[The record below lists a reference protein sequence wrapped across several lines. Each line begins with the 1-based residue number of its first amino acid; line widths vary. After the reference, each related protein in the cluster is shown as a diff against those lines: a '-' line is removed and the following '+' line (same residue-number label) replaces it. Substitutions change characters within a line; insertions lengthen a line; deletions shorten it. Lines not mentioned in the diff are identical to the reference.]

1 MTAPGPVTDR
11 LGTRRAA
18 AGARREYLLTL
29 LAGAVGAAVVL
40 LAARQGWAR
49 VVTVEPRPLPT
60 SRIAVRGQDLVP
72 AAGALG
78 LAALAG
84 LAAVL
89 ATRRLVRRIVGG
101 LLALFGA
108 GIVVSVTLPVT
119 AAQVRSAAAGAI
131 ASASSVP
138 GGSTTGSGTT
148 PGTGGSGLG
157 GLTLASHVEMAAFPW
172 RWAVLCGGLLV
183 IGAGLMVAW
192 RGARWPVMSSRYDQP
207 ASRKTAAPAD
217 PASLWESLSQGLD
230 PTAAGPRES
239 GDADSGSGDP
249 GNADSGNGDSATTAA
264 GPGTTSAGSETASG
278 GHGTGRNGVP
288 G

>member
-1 MTAPGPVTDR
+1 MTTPGPVAER
-11 LGTRRAA
+11 LGTRRSA

-89 ATRRLVRRIVGG
+89 ATRRLARRVVGG

-108 GIVVSVTLPVT
+108 AIVASVTLPVT

-183 IGAGLMVAW
+183 IGAGLIVAW

-207 ASRKTAAPAD
+207 ANRKTAAPAD

-230 PTAAGPRES
+230 PTAAGLRES
-239 GDADSGSGDP
+239 
-249 GNADSGNGDSATTAA
+249 GNADSGNADSATTAA
-264 GPGTTSAGSETASG
+264 GPGTTSAGSGTAPG
-278 GHGTGRNGVP
+278 GHGTGRNGAP